1 MKRSNTTLIVA
12 VLGLCGLA
20 AYIAYPALAHCGKCA
35 ADAKKIAQSLL
46 SGKVTL
52 AKAIEAAETH
62 SKGKAISV
70 TPAMDDAGKLTLQVF
85 SVVGDKIQRC
95 DVDGQTGAVGKSEA
109 VDTFPISEK
118 DHAHDHGPD
127 GKSSAAN
134 ITNKSIE
141 LGCAQCVFHMAGA
154 DGCELAA
161 NVDGKTY
168 MVKGNH
174 GQNAHHFCEAGKPAT
189 VTGMIDGDTLIVTSV
204 KVGG

>member
-1 MKRSNTTLIVA
+1 MKRHNTLTIA

-35 ADAKKIAQSLL
+35 ADAKKIAQSLQG
-46 SGKVTL
+46 GKVTL

-70 TPAMDDAGKLTLQVF
+70 TPVMDDAGKLTLQVF

-109 VDTFPISEK
+109 VDAFPISEK
-118 DHAHDHGPD
+118 DHAHHAPD

-141 LGCAQCVFHMAGA
+141 LGCAQCVFHVTGA
-154 DGCELAA
+154 EGCELAA
-161 NVDGKTY
+161 KVDGKTY
-168 MVKGNH
+168 IVTGRH
-174 GQNAHHFCEAGKPAT
+174 DQNPHHYCEAGKPAI
-189 VTGMIDGDTLIVTSV
+189 VTGTIEGDKLVVTSI
-204 KVGG
+204 KVEG